1 LPQPFRLNF
10 TGGSA
15 LSSASGWPNPI
26 PGQNNGT
33 VTVYDDYCCQ
43 FVFPSDAIEFVGTM
57 VVTGPL
63 SAESAGGPLFL
74 RFVAPQDLLSNT
86 ALPDSFPTI
95 GNWNSSFGL
104 YSGDSSEGM
113 FLNITSVQTVPEPGT
128 AAIFWSVVGV
138 IMFVCMRNQ
147 RTKVVAK
154 FRPQS

>member
-1 LPQPFRLNF
+1 LPQPFHLNF

-33 VTVYDDYCCQ
+33 VTVFNDYCCQ
-43 FVFPSDAIEFVGTM
+43 FVLPSDAIEFVGMM
-57 VVTGPL
+57 VITGPL

-74 RFVAPQDLLSNT
+74 RFVAPPGLLSST

-95 GNWNSSFGL
+95 SSWQSSFGL
-104 YSGDSSEGM
+104 YSGDSSAGM

-128 AAIFWSVVGV
+128 AALLWSIVGV
-138 IMFVCMRNQ
+138 ILFGCKRNLPG
-147 RTKVVAK
+147 R
-154 FRPQS
+154 R